1 MKKVRLLNF
10 IPLIIAAPPVII
22 GVIVMYLHNVAVFT
36 VGQNIFCL
44 LIGGVISSFVVSR
57 KEKMKGINTESVTIF
72 VSVILLFLTL
82 INSGMEGVHR
92 WISLGPIKFY
102 VASIVLPIVII
113 KLWGGLVNGKQRVT
127 IITTIIVSLLL
138 LIQPDASQLTAFIIP
153 MIILIWNNTRNNIIR
168 FSIAGA
174 LLIMAV
180 VSWVYLDALPP
191 VSYVEEILSLAANT
205 GIIWFVLGVISLV
218 ILPLP
223 FIIFPPKNSKLI
235 SRCIGIYFIIIL
247 ISTQFGNFPIPLMGY
262 GISPIIGYFIAI
274 TWLVKDKVKKKN
286 QIK

>member
-1 MKKVRLLNF
+1 
-10 IPLIIAAPPVII
+10 
-22 GVIVMYLHNVAVFT
+22 
-36 VGQNIFCL
+36 
-44 LIGGVISSFVVSR
+44 
-57 KEKMKGINTESVTIF
+57 
-72 VSVILLFLTL
+72 
-82 INSGMEGVHR
+82 MEGVHR

-138 LIQPDASQLTAFIIP
+138 LRQPDASQLTAFIIP

>member
-44 LIGGVISSFVVSR
+44 LIGGLISSFVVSR

-113 KLWGGLVNGKQRVT
+113 KLWG
-127 IITTIIVSLLL
+127 
-138 LIQPDASQLTAFIIP
+138 D
-153 MIILIWNNTRNNIIR
+153 W
-168 FSIAGA
+168 
-174 LLIMAV
+174 
-180 VSWVYLDALPP
+180 
-191 VSYVEEILSLAANT
+191 
-205 GIIWFVLGVISLV
+205 
-218 ILPLP
+218 
-223 FIIFPPKNSKLI
+223 
-235 SRCIGIYFIIIL
+235 
-247 ISTQFGNFPIPLMGY
+247 
-262 GISPIIGYFIAI
+262 
-274 TWLVKDKVKKKN
+274 
-286 QIK
+286 